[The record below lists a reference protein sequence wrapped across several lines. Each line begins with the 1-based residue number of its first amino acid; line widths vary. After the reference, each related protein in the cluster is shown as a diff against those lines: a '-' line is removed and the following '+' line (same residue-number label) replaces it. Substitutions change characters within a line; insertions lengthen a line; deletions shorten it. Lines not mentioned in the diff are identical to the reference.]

1 MENTK
6 FYKIVIFI
14 LLFINIGTISFIWI
28 NRPPH
33 DGPRPRGGDVTKY
46 LSHELNF
53 SDDQQQQLK
62 ELVKENRNEMDAL
75 RNTNRELHDSYFGML
90 ANADIDSTKVIAIA
104 DSITNLQNKIELLTF
119 YHFRK
124 VRTICN
130 EEQQKKYS
138 TIINDALRMM
148 APPPPR
154 N

>member
-6 FYKIVIFI
+6 FYKTVIFI
-14 LLFINIGTISFIWI
+14 LLLINIGTLSFIWI

-33 DGPRPRGGDVTKY
+33 DGPPQGGGDVTEY

-53 SDDQQQQLK
+53 SDEQQQQLK
-62 ELVKENRNEMDAL
+62 ELVKENRSGMDAM
-75 RNTNRELHDSYFGML
+75 RSTNRRLHDTYFEML
-90 ANADIDSTKVIAIA
+90 GDADIDSTKVTAIA
-104 DSITNLQNKIELLTF
+104 DSITTLQNKIELLTF

-124 VRTICN
+124 VRAICN
-130 EEQQKKYS
+130 KEQQKNYD

-154 N
+154 K